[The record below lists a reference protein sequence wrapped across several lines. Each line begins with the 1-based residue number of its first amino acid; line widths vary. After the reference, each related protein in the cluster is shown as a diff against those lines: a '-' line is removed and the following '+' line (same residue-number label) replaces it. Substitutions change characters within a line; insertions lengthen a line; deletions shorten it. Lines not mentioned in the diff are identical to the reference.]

1 MKTGIALA
9 GGGSKGSYQI
19 GVWKALRELG
29 VDYDIVTGTSIGA
42 INGALM
48 VMGDYERAER
58 LWSTI
63 TVEDIMANGVNL
75 KHDIE
80 YYFENRDQLLLFA
93 KEFAASHGADIT
105 PYKARVHQEFDEE
118 MFFASNVDFAA
129 VTARFPSLQMVEARK
144 ADMTPGNAEPWLI
157 ASSSCFP
164 VFPLCEIDGQNYIDG
179 GYADNLPISTAF
191 RLGAERVIAVALK
204 PEAFEKSYPRHP
216 LVKRIVPSRP
226 LGPFLDFSRDVL
238 DRNLRLGYVD
248 TMRAFDCYLG
258 NQYSFEKSGEAAL
271 LNAAGK
277 YLLWLLRLELG
288 EPETAVYAVLE
299 RFSGNTKL
307 SDTLFARD
315 RGDLLSAALAALE
328 YVMSLLGYAHEN
340 IYDLHALL
348 PALRQELLCENA
360 APAVRHA
367 SELAAKLTRTNWV
380 AQLRQLAPGAGGSD
394 GEILLATWLLYLR
407 EQGTEVQNA
416 EQ

>member
-9 GGGSKGSYQI
+9 GGGSKGAYQI

-29 VDYDIVTGTSIGA
+29 IDYDIVTGTSIGA

-48 VMGDYERAER
+48 VMGDFERAER

-75 KHDIE
+75 KHDVE

-93 KEFAASHGADIT
+93 KEFAASHGADIA
-105 PYKARVHQEFDEE
+105 PYKARVHQEFDEAL
-118 MFFASNVDFAA
+118 FFASNVDYAA

-204 PEAFEKSYPRHP
+204 PEAFEKTYPRHP

-248 TMRAFDCYLG
+248 TMRAFGCYLG

-271 LNAAGK
+271 LK
-277 YLLWLLRLELG
+277 L
-288 EPETAVYAVLE
+288 
-299 RFSGNTKL
+299 FSH
-307 SDTLFARD
+307 D

-328 YVMSLLGYAHEN
+328 YVMSLLGYAHEI
-340 IYDLHALL
+340 IYDLHELL

-407 EQGTEVQNA
+407 EQGMEVEDA

>member
-29 VDYDIVTGTSIGA
+29 IDYDIVTGTSIGA

-48 VMGDYERAER
+48 VMGDFERAER
-58 LWSTI
+58 LWCTI

-75 KHDIE
+75 KHDVE

-93 KEFAASHGADIT
+93 KEFAASHGADIA

-118 MFFASNVDFAA
+118 LFFASNVDYAA

-144 ADMTPGNAEPWLI
+144 ADMTPGNVEPWLI

-204 PEAFEKSYPRHP
+204 PEAFEKTYPRHP

-271 LNAAGK
+271 RNAAGK
-277 YLLWLLRLELG
+277 FLLWLLRLELG
-288 EPETAVYAVLE
+288 EPETAVQAVLE

-328 YVMSLLGYAHEN
+328 YVMSMLGYAHEN
-340 IYDLHALL
+340 IYDLHELL

-407 EQGTEVQNA
+407 EQGMEVQDA